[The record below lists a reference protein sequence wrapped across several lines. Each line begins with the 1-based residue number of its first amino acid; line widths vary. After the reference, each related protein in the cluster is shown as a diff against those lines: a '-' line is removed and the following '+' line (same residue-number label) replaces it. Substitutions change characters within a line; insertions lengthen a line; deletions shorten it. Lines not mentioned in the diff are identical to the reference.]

1 MYSSL
6 SLSLSLSI
14 GLMLVTIKDLDVVR
28 DQLLAPG
35 IYVPSFQS
43 SWHLLWQGID
53 VRQAQ
58 Q

>member
-6 SLSLSLSI
+6 SLSV
-14 GLMLVTIKDLDVVR
+14 GLMLVTIKDLGVVR

-35 IYVPSFQS
+35 ISVPSFQS
-43 SWHLLWQGID
+43 SWHHLWQGID

>member
-1 MYSSL
+1 MYS

-14 GLMLVTIKDLDVVR
+14 GLMVVTIKDLDVVR